1 MTVTRS
7 KKDRFLFIFLFF
19 LVGKRLGKA
28 DANNVHIY
36 ARRRWGGVGLT
47 FNHSFKLLASSIQ
60 YFYYLHAFA
69 ISVME

>member
-7 KKDRFLFIFLFF
+7 KKDRFLILFF
-19 LVGKRLGKA
+19 FRWGR
-28 DANNVHIY
+28 DSE
-36 ARRRWGGVGLT
+36 RRMLITSTSMRGGGGVGLT
-47 FNHSFKLLASSIQ
+47 FNHSFKLLASSVQ